1 MSLDSDECFS
11 YFSKILLVLRF
22 LARSKIVIQG
32 KSSVYILTN
41 RNGNVLYIGST
52 DDLRK
57 RVYFHKKKLIPGFT
71 KKYNVDKLVYY
82 EVLVD
87 SEAAFTRE
95 KQLKGNRRERKDRL
109 VESFNPA
116 RIDLWENL

>member
-1 MSLDSDECFS
+1 M
-11 YFSKILLVLRF
+11 
-22 LARSKIVIQG
+22 IQG